1 MNDCRASQ
9 LVNSF
14 IQTCNIS
21 SRLDIELLFMHVLE
35 IDKNILYRDD
45 PLLTSQELE
54 KIKKLIDRVNA
65 QDLKKL

>member
-14 IQTCNIS
+14 IQSCSIS
-21 SRLDIELLFMHVLE
+21 SRLDIELLVMHVLE

-54 KIKKLIDRVNA
+54 K
-65 QDLKKL
+65 

>member
-45 PLLTSQELE
+45 PLLTKPRVRKNK
-54 KIKKLIDRVNA
+54 KIN
-65 QDLKKL
+65 